1 MSAAPS
7 LSPPPSGPPP
17 AGPLSG
23 LSAADGPGAPH
34 VLEEGDD
41 SGGAGAAA
49 RRILITADDFGWTD
63 GHNLAMERAAQAGT
77 LCRASLLA
85 NGAAFAGAIETAR
98 RVPQLGVGV
107 HLSLCEGRPLS
118 GSAPGLAPLL
128 RPDGALHDG
137 LGPLVRA
144 YATGRLDVAAVRA
157 EWRRQI
163 ERALSA
169 GLVLTHLDGHKHVH
183 LLPPLITLAIELARE
198 YGVPY
203 VRVPGE
209 ALSLQAALGR
219 AAGWLVLSSLARR
232 ARAAVRAAGLATCD
246 HFVGF
251 VRSGA
256 MTREHL
262 LQAVRGARPGLTE
275 IMVHPALRTPQ
286 FQAVLGGYA
295 WAQSYRS
302 EEEAAALCDEELRRA
317 LRPRAPAPAR

>member
-1 MSAAPS
+1 
-7 LSPPPSGPPP
+7 
-17 AGPLSG
+17 
-23 LSAADGPGAPH
+23 
-34 VLEEGDD
+34 VLD
-41 SGGAGAAA
+41 SGGVV
-49 RRILITADDFGWTD
+49 RRIVITADDFGWTD
-63 GHNLAMERAAQAGT
+63 GHNLAIERAAAAGT

-85 NGAAFAGAIETAR
+85 NGAAFTQAVETAQ
-98 RVPQLGVGV
+98 RVPRLGVGV

-118 GSAPGLAPLL
+118 GGREPGLAPLL
-128 RPDGALHDG
+128 RPDGGFYDG
-137 LGPLVRA
+137 LGPLVRS
-144 YATGRLDVAAVRA
+144 YAAGRLDAAAVRA

-163 ERALSA
+163 ERALAA

-183 LLPPLITLAIELARE
+183 LLPPLVSLAVELARE

-219 AAGWLVLSSLARR
+219 AAGWLVLSALARR
-232 ARAAVRAAGLATCD
+232 ARAAVRGAGLSTCD

-262 LQAVRGARPGLTE
+262 LRAVRRARPGLTE

-286 FQAVLGGYA
+286 FQAVLGDYA

-302 EEEAAALCDEELRRA
+302 EEEAAALCDPELRTA
-317 LRPRAPAPAR
+317 LRT